1 MNLYENRKVCAHF
14 YGYLIG
20 GTLKS
25 YTQTLN
31 DLRTTPVTSGAN
43 HLLGTSVAAHDGAV
57 QRQKG
62 K

>member
-1 MNLYENRKVCAHF
+1 MRKKNVCAHF
-14 YGYLIG
+14 YGYLSG

-31 DLRTTPVTSGAN
+31 DLRTTPATSGAN
-43 HLLGTSVAAHDGAV
+43 HLLGTSVAAHDVAV